1 LPQPCERVNIFS
13 LLTVCRQI
21 YAETAILPL
30 STNTISLRQYWSQGK
45 ALNAIKTYQR
55 KHVHEI
61 QIEMLSN
68 EFYAD
73 NIGFLRSSLSKA
85 TYASFPELQR
95 IRIRM
100 FPFTSWEET
109 PFLEC
114 EQALRSAVESDL
126 RVLGYDLL
134 VEKMTPR

>member
-1 LPQPCERVNIFS
+1 
-13 LLTVCRQI
+13 
-21 YAETAILPL
+21 
-30 STNTISLRQYWSQGK
+30 LRQHWSQGK

-61 QIEMLSN
+61 RIEMLSN

-73 NIGFLRSSLSKA
+73 NTGFLRSSLSKA

-100 FPFTSWEET
+100 FPFASWENT

-134 VEKMTPR
+134 VEKMDTTLNAFEKKWLSGSADA